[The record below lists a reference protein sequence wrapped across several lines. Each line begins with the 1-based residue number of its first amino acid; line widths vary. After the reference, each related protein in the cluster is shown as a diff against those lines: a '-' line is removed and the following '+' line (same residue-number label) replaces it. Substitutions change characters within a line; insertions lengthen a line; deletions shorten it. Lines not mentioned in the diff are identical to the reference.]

1 MKKCQGK
8 CNEEGSQSRILQCL
22 WVESRKPAGALCDD
36 KPKPEVIQ
44 TCLTAKCSG
53 QYFIF

>member
-1 MKKCQGK
+1 MCPQW
-8 CNEEGSQSRILQCL
+8 NSVL
-22 WVESRKPAGALCDD
+22 WIESHKPAGALCDD

-53 QYFIF
+53 EYFIF